1 MNTPRPSGGQMD
13 PRHIFNYLSIGI
25 DDILEG
31 ISDGIFILNEQG
43 NFVFVNKV
51 IEDRAGL
58 SLEQFLQL
66 HYTDIIQ
73 EEYRP
78 KALQYFTDIFSG
90 KNIPL
95 EEFDY
100 RTADGSIRTIELRG
114 RKIISPGGI
123 PLALFTARNI
133 TEKKEAEQA
142 RLNALQQK
150 EALFNCI
157 SDGIIVFNMNG
168 YITDI
173 NPAFEEMTGI
183 PGNEIIGKHGAEIA
197 ARILHPHDLN
207 EVLLNF
213 SRATG
218 GERISGIR
226 VRFVHPEKK
235 VFPVFFTTSFLIDKN
250 NKQHGIISI
259 IKDISDL
266 EHIEKSLRQSED
278 RYRHL
283 AENIMIGL
291 FICEQETGKFLYVNK
306 RLLSL
311 FGYSFDEALAM
322 SIWDVIHPDEH
333 ATVIERLTK
342 RRKGEIP
349 PDATYVYTGIKK
361 NGNTL
366 RIEVSITPLAM
377 EGEQIVQ
384 GVIRDVTE
392 LEALQEQ
399 LLHAQKMK
407 AIGTL
412 AGGIAHDFNNILM
425 GIQGN
430 ISLVKMELAEDNPI
444 KEMADNIQNLIQQ
457 AASLTR
463 QLLGFTRGTKHETV
477 IQNINDI
484 ITNSAQIF
492 GRTHK
497 EIIFQMHLHENLWH
511 VKVDRG
517 QIDQVLLNIL
527 VNAWQA
533 MPSGGTI
540 TIASSNVQLSDTL
553 APAGIAAGKYVK
565 VSITDTG
572 IGMDEATRL
581 RIFDPFFTTKEMG
594 RGVGLGLTTAYTI
607 IKQHGGFI
615 EVQSEPGKGSVFT
628 IYLPASEKAQDA
640 QQKTI
645 GSIVP
650 GRGTVLL
657 IDDEIPVLSVTAKM
671 LQKLGYD
678 TIMASSGSEA
688 IRHIQSDSAPITC
701 IILDMIMPGTNT
713 VALMAEIRTFRHNV
727 PVILAS
733 GYSLEEKLKEVSAL
747 GYKVFLQKP
756 FNIEELSIA
765 VKKAIS

>member
-1 MNTPRPSGGQMD
+1 MD
-13 PRHIFNYLSIGI
+13 TRHIFNYLSIGI

-43 NFVFVNKV
+43 KFVFVNKV
-51 IEDRAGL
+51 IEERAGL

-66 HYTDIIQ
+66 HYADIIP
-73 EEYRP
+73 EAYRP

-133 TEKKEAEQA
+133 TERKEAEQA

-157 SDGIIVFNMNG
+157 SDGIIVFDMNG

-218 GERISGIR
+218 GTHISGIR

-235 VFPVFFTTSFLIDKN
+235 EFPVFFTTSFLIDAN
-250 NKQHGIISI
+250 NKHYGIISI

-283 AENIMIGL
+283 AENIIIGL
-291 FICEQETGKFLYVNK
+291 FVCEQQTGKFLYVNK

-311 FGYSFDEALAM
+311 FGYSIEEALKM

-333 ATVIERLTK
+333 ATVIERLMK
-342 RRKGEIP
+342 RRKGEIAP
-349 PDATYVYTGIKK
+349 EATHVYTGIKK
-361 NGNTL
+361 NGSTL
-366 RIEVSITPLAM
+366 KIEVSITLFSM
-377 EGEQIVQ
+377 EGEQVVQ

-392 LEALQEQ
+392 LEALQQQ

-457 AASLTR
+457 ASSLTR
-463 QLLGFTRGTKHETV
+463 QLLGFARGGKHEAT

-484 ITNSAQIF
+484 IANAALIF

-497 EIIFQMHLHENLWH
+497 EIILQMHLHENLWH
-511 VKVDRG
+511 AKIDRG

-533 MPSGGTI
+533 MPSGGSI
-540 TIASSNVQLSDTL
+540 TIESSNVQLSETL
-553 APAGIAAGKYVK
+553 APAGIAAGKYVR

-572 IGMDEATRL
+572 IGMDEATKL

-640 QQKTI
+640 LQKTN
-645 GSIVP
+645 SDIVP
-650 GRGTVLL
+650 GRGNVLI

-678 TIMASSGSEA
+678 TITASSGSEA
-688 IRHIQSDSAPITC
+688 VRHIQSDSAPITC

-713 VALMAEIRTFRHNV
+713 SALMSEIRTFRHNV

-756 FNIEELSIA
+756 FNIEELSMA